1 MSKLFNLYLGKGG
14 EFSVVSEFLARGW
27 NVALPLVDVGD
38 DLFVVEDKKGIF
50 HRIQVKTAQATL
62 RKENYTA
69 QFSVPLKQLLNFS
82 EPDIYYIFTVRLN
95 DTWEDKI
102 IILRE
107 DLSLFYEDFKI
118 GTVSDANLILY
129 FAFEKGTVKC
139 SKIDFTPFL
148 NNYSDF
154 PIILHEKE
162 EKY

>member
-1 MSKLFNLYLGKGG
+1 MSKLFNLYLAKGG

-50 HRIQVKTAQATL
+50 HRIQVKTAQAIL
-62 RKENYTA
+62 RKGSYSA

-82 EPDIYYIFTVRLN
+82 DPDIYYIFAVRLN
-95 DTWEDKI
+95 DEWKDKI

-118 GTVSDANLILY
+118 GTASDGNLILY
-129 FAFEKGTVKC
+129 FSFEKGMVKC

-148 NNYSDF
+148 NSFVDF
-154 PIILHEKE
+154 PVILHEK
-162 EKY
+162 